1 MIKDILYSIGLSGFY
16 FDDQRA
22 IKAGAREDG
31 FAYRGIP
38 LTKGYE
44 AIRQKGESISVIFIL
59 EDDQIAY
66 GDCTAIQYSGA
77 GGRDPLFKTKDW
89 VKVLEQHVFPFLLKD
104 EWKSF
109 RDLCVKID
117 NFKIDDHKLHTA
129 VRYGI
134 SQAILDVFSKH
145 YRKTMTEIIRE
156 EYNLNFDIK
165 RIPIFAQSGD
175 DRYINVDKMILKRV
189 DVLPHGLINNV
200 ETKLGWRGEKLI
212 EYIGWL
218 KERIRILGEE
228 GYLPILHIDVY
239 GTIGIAFNYN
249 IDEMVEYLARLE
261 KIAFPHKL
269 RIEGPV
275 DLEDR
280 EKQIEFLSKLRKEL
294 KRRGVGVEIVADE
307 WCNNLEDIKDFIRA
321 EAVDMIQIKTPVL
334 GSIHNS
340 IEAALYCK
348 EHNIGTYIGGSCN
361 ETDRSAQ
368 VSVHIALAT
377 QADQILAKP
386 GMGVDEGLMIV
397 NNEMNRTLQILKRK
411 GLVKSV

>member
-1 MIKDILYSIGLSGFY
+1 
-16 FDDQRA
+16 
-22 IKAGAREDG
+22 
-31 FAYRGIP
+31 
-38 LTKGYE
+38 
-44 AIRQKGESISVIFIL
+44 
-59 EDDQIAY
+59 
-66 GDCTAIQYSGA
+66 
-77 GGRDPLFKTKDW
+77 
-89 VKVLEQHVFPFLLKD
+89 
-104 EWKSF
+104 
-109 RDLCVKID
+109 
-117 NFKIDDHKLHTA
+117 
-129 VRYGI
+129 
-134 SQAILDVFSKH
+134 
-145 YRKTMTEIIRE
+145 
-156 EYNLNFDIK
+156 
-165 RIPIFAQSGD
+165 
-175 DRYINVDKMILKRV
+175 
-189 DVLPHGLINNV
+189 
-200 ETKLGWRGEKLI
+200 
-212 EYIGWL
+212 
-218 KERIRILGEE
+218 
-228 GYLPILHIDVY
+228 
-239 GTIGIAFNYN
+239 
-249 IDEMVEYLARLE
+249 MVEYLARLE